1 MKPWSFVLLIFGLTL
16 VVAGALGATYGASV
30 MAVQLANS
38 MQAGK
43 WLAADNLLLALGAA
57 GAGLA
62 MLGLGAFLVLR
73 HKAAQRAQK
82 QQHED
87 RLRRVRD
94 YRRDPNSSFDTFDG
108 RREPYIGRDA
118 NRRVA

>member
-1 MKPWSFVLLIFGLTL
+1 MKPWSFVLLIFGVML
-16 VVAGALGATYGASV
+16 VVAGALGATYGAV
-30 MAVQLANS
+30 VAAVQLANS

-43 WLAADNLLLALGAA
+43 WLPADNLLLALGAA

-73 HKAAQRAQK
+73 QKAAQRAQK

-108 RREPYIGRDA
+108 RREPFIGRDA

>member
-1 MKPWSFVLLIFGLTL
+1 MKTWSIVLLMFGLTL
-16 VVAGALGATYGASV
+16 VVAGALGAMYGAAV
-30 MAVQLANS
+30 LAVQMANS
-38 MQAGK
+38 MQAGR
-43 WLAADNLLLALGAA
+43 WLPADNLPLALAAA

-108 RREPYIGRDA
+108 RREPFIGRDA

>member
-1 MKPWSFVLLIFGLTL
+1 MKAWSSVLIILGVVL
-16 VVAGALGATYGASV
+16 VLAGALGAMYGA
-30 MAVQLANS
+30 AVLAVHLANS
-38 MQAGK
+38 MQAGR
-43 WLAADNLLLALGAA
+43 WLAADNLSLALLAA

-62 MLGLGAFLVLR
+62 ALGLGAYLVL
-73 HKAAQRAQK
+73 HQKAALRAQK

>member
-1 MKPWSFVLLIFGLTL
+1 MKPWSFVLLISGVTL
-16 VVAGALGATYGASV
+16 VVAGALRATYGASV
-30 MAVQLANS
+30 MAVHLANS

-43 WLAADNLLLALGAA
+43 WLPADNLLLALAA
-57 GAGLA
+57 AVAGLT

-73 HKAAQRAQK
+73 QKAAQRAQK

-108 RREPYIGRDA
+108 RREPFIGRDA